1 MVYKESTFDEL
12 VEKLSTDEARTMLD
26 SIRKSVDAT
35 SYDFDNSENKL
46 ESGFSKNLIERV
58 NISDEPFF
66 VRIFLYIVA
75 FFRSKSVQVVH
86 NEYLLRQLATE
97 LKRIA
102 RDFYSTST
110 NTFTNEFYKSLK
122 ELRRTQLFFSGLLQA
137 YDSEKGQ
144 FYIILSSFV
153 APKIYEALLKKTD
166 PTSYSI
172 SDESNESSIVNTRA
186 NYSRDVDTLLTQL
199 NETQKNE
206 LYNSAKAIEWI
217 KNLCDA
223 SIDKTLLQFTG
234 VGDTQSCVASSIL
247 SEMQVLASV
256 LNSVRK
262 IPDEALQTLFLLY
275 NEENIAINYNELE
288 NESQKFKEEATS
300 ALKAINQFTSIIP
313 LTQILRYVA
322 RDISWKPTKFEA
334 GEDWYI
340 FFKHAWKE
348 RLSKKWDSFTAEKE
362 KAKLIGDM
370 LTTLEVE
377 ALLSLTFKPWEEID
391 LNYNFTK
398 QLSFEFMKT
407 LFKYLVPNFIQ
418 LLDII
423 FKNGKFVKKE
433 NQNEFNETFIELKQ
447 FSDFLLSFE
456 NMLSPEGEIGSSFAA
471 LKKEKLVGLTFKKQ
485 LDTLFKSIETNSRQL
500 HSNCIKIFRS
510 LYALLTGVFSA
521 NRKGLYA
528 TLTNLD
534 KINRSKTEE
543 YMEQL
548 NKVFRQTSQILT
560 ILEALDKIEK

>member
-1 MVYKESTFDEL
+1 MEYKESTFDEL
-12 VEKLSTDEARTMLD
+12 VKKLSTDEARTMLD

-35 SYDFDNSENKL
+35 SYDFDNVENKL
-46 ESGFSKNLIERV
+46 TSGFSKNLTERSS
-58 NISDEPFF
+58 ISSEPFF
-66 VRIFLYIVA
+66 LRIFLYIVA
-75 FFRSKSVQVVH
+75 FFKSKSVQAVH
-86 NEYLLRQLATE
+86 NDYLLRQLAGE

-102 RDFYSTST
+102 RDFYSPPT
-110 NTFTNEFYKSLK
+110 NTFTSKFYQSLK

-144 FYIILSSFV
+144 FYIIISSFI

-166 PTSYSI
+166 PTSYSV
-172 SDESNESSIVNTRA
+172 SEDSVVNTRA
-186 NYSRDVDTLLTQL
+186 KYSRDVDTILNQL
-199 NETQKNE
+199 SESQKTE

-223 SIDKTLLQFTG
+223 SVDKALLQFTG
-234 VGDTQSCVASSIL
+234 AGETLVCVASSIL

-256 LNSVRK
+256 LNSARK
-262 IPDEALQTLFLLY
+262 IPDEVLQTLFLLY
-275 NEENIAINYNELE
+275 NEENIAINSEELE
-288 NESQKFKEEATS
+288 IQSQKFKEEAIS
-300 ALKAINQFTSIIP
+300 ALKAIDQFISIIP

-322 RDISWKPTKFEA
+322 RDISWCPTKFEA

-348 RLSKKWDSFTAEKE
+348 RLSKKWDSFVQEQEKT
-362 KAKLIGDM
+362 KLVEDM
-370 LTTLEVE
+370 LSTLEVDE
-377 ALLSLTFKPWEEID
+377 ILPLAFQPWEEIR
-391 LNYNFTK
+391 LKHKFKK
-398 QLSFEFMKT
+398 QLSIEFMKT
-407 LFKYLVPNFIQ
+407 LFKHLVPNFIEV
-418 LLDII
+418 LNVI

-433 NQNEFNETFIELKQ
+433 NQAEFNETFAELKQ

-456 NMLSPEGEIGSSFAA
+456 NMFSPEGELGLSFAN

-485 LDTLFKSIETNSRQL
+485 LDTIFKSIESNSRQL

-510 LYALLTGVFSA
+510 LYALLTGILSA

-534 KINRSKTEE
+534 KINGNRTEE
-543 YMEQL
+543 YIEQL
-548 NKVFRQTSQILT
+548 NKVFRQTSKILT
-560 ILEALDKIEK
+560 ILESLDKIEK